1 MWYTGRTVCGFDAD
15 DAPRDRHGQTVG
27 AGRLLL
33 ATLATCVAFGAMW
46 ATASLIVVLESSAH
60 SSGDLSQ
67 TANYKNVERCR
78 IYWGLD
84 FAPYKDGTQIATLR
98 TDLGGFHPEEPAA
111 QEELLRACDAV
122 HSSPLSPLHTQAAA
136 HSSDHPCVMR
146 ELHNWVVGSTGAP
159 ADAWPIKRE
168 QFAERMA
175 AFLRLKPHLQDYVG
189 FDEPLAKVTWILQAE
204 LPAQF
209 AAAGSMELLADPG
222 LLAAYR
228 ASWDAYLA
236 SLPEYVRASH
246 AAAQTA
252 AAAATGASTM
262 PTPVENGTDAST
274 PSFPPLPPSSPPPS
288 PPPPPSV
295 DLLSADTSALR
306 FGVHVCSKWSV
317 LAVEKAFFSSVQ
329 RALTFTPL
337 FSMGAIALFSR
348 SLIIAYASLYS
359 LLGTPMR
366 TLHVHCMRC
375 ICLRVYTT
383 CAPPC
388 APHVRCMRTAC
399 ALHVHCMRT
408 AYALH
413 VHCPCAGMLLALLGT
428 MHVLGV
434 PLGITA
440 ALALALVLGMSV
452 DYIIHL
458 AHAYKNSM
466 FSDRYHKSRAA
477 IFARGQS
484 IASAAITTL
493 GAVMPLLWAQLL
505 PLRQFG
511 TVFALVTV
519 ISLAFAFFFLAILM
533 VIGPLRTRAGARAP
547 GPAAAQQP
555 HAETERVGMISGQLT
570 TLQRPAQSTNQKD
583 QHDEAGAQVDP
594 NPGRS
599 RQLEDDE
606 DEEML

>member
-1 MWYTGRTVCGFDAD
+1 MCGFDAD

-46 ATASLIVVLESSAH
+46 ATASLIVVLETSAH
-60 SSGDLSQ
+60 SSGGLKE
-67 TANYKNVERCR
+67 TPNYENVERCR

-84 FAPYKDGTQIATLR
+84 LAPYKDDTQIATLR
-98 TDLGGFHPEEPAA
+98 TDLGGFHPEREAA
-111 QEELLRACDAV
+111 QEELLRACDAI
-122 HSSPLSPLHTQAAA
+122 HSSPLSPLHSQAAA

-146 ELHNWVVGSTGAP
+146 ELHDWVVGSDGGP
-159 ADAWPIKRE
+159 ADLWPIPSKD
-168 QFAERMA
+168 FAMKMA

-189 FDEPLAKVTWILQAE
+189 FADDSLANVTWILQSE

-209 AAAGSMELLADPG
+209 ASAGSIELLANPG

-236 SLPEYVRASH
+236 SLPEYVRAPP
-246 AAAQTA
+246 TA
-252 AAAATGASTM
+252 AAAVTAATTGASTV
-262 PTPVENGTDAST
+262 PTPDENATDAST
-274 PSFPPLPPSSPPPS
+274 PSSPPLSPSLPPPS

-359 LLGTPMR
+359 LLGTPPCA
-366 TLHVHCMRC
+366 HCMC
-375 ICLRVYTT
+375 TACAACTPA
-383 CAPPC
+383 CAPRV
-388 APHVRCMRTAC
+388 HRRVRCSMCTAC
-399 ALHVHCMRT
+399 ALHAHCICT
-408 AYALH
+408 THALH
-413 VHCPCAGMLLALLGT
+413 VHCPYAGMLLALLGT

-555 HAETERVGMISGQLT
+555 YAETERVGMISGQLT
-570 TLQRPAQSTNQKD
+570 TLQRPAPSNHKD

-599 RQLEDDE
+599 GRQVEDDE